1 MIMETVSA
9 TKLRKNLFE
18 YLNRITRGETFV
30 IERHNQP
37 VAKLSAVDKIEWRD
51 KRRTTLTINVSE
63 KELIQPLED
72 WDEYT

>member
-30 IERHNQP
+30 IERHNRP
-37 VAKLSAVDKIEWRD
+37 VAKLSAVDKIDWRD

>member
-37 VAKLSAVDKIEWRD
+37 VAKLSAVDKIDWRD